1 MGDSDEETK
10 QTPLVPSWQQ
20 AASNETQD
28 SADSSTNSTLD
39 QARRFLQEEA
49 VKTSSTEKKIEF
61 LKSKGLEEADIN
73 KLLEEGDLPSTTQPS
88 TLPATQ
94 PVVTSLESIESPA
107 PFPESKPDHPPIVTY
122 PEFLTKPTKPPPL
135 ITASGLLNSLTIIGG
150 FSTLVYGATKH
161 LVSPM
166 VSSLT
171 QARVDFHEHAND
183 HLINLVDRLEQAV
196 SEIPPGYHT
205 AAAGKTHNHKL
216 LSNDDDDGGV
226 QRHDHDDN
234 TSNSSTYD
242 DPTELF
248 HRDVGVQ
255 TSAPPSPQPAPTYL
269 NPLSAANP
277 RTPAEQTQHQAD
289 RLKRLSV
296 GVRGLALDVVH
307 QVEEM
312 EATKGVLDT
321 FGSELHNLTY
331 PPESFGVGSNYLYGA
346 SRAEPEDEIKRVKTS
361 IRAMKGVLLSTRNF
375 PASVR

>member
-1 MGDSDEETK
+1 MGDSDESSK
-10 QTPLVPSWQQ
+10 QAPLVPSWQQ
-20 AASNETQD
+20 AASNQTEN
-28 SADSSTNSTLD
+28 SSDSSPENILD
-39 QARRFLQEEA
+39 QARRFLQEET
-49 VKTSSTEKKIEF
+49 VKSSSREKKAEF
-61 LKSKGLEEADIN
+61 LKSKGLQEADVS
-73 KLLEEGDLPSTTQPS
+73 KLLEESNEPTTQSTTQSTTQPP
-88 TLPATQ
+88 TAQ
-94 PVVTSLESIESPA
+94 PTITTLESIEPPA
-107 PFPESKPDHPPIVTY
+107 SLQESKPDHPPIVTY

-171 QARVDFHEHAND
+171 QARVEFHEHANEN
-183 HLINLVDRLEQAV
+183 LTNLVDKLEHAV
-196 SEIPPGYHT
+196 SEIPPGYH
-205 AAAGKTHNHKL
+205 AAGKSHQHKPVA
-216 LSNDDDDGGV
+216 DDD
-226 QRHDHDDN
+226 HDHDNDN
-234 TSNSSTYD
+234 NSNSSTYD

-255 TSAPPSPQPAPTYL
+255 TSAPPSPRPPPPSSSYL
-269 NPLSAANP
+269 NPLAAANP

-296 GVRGLALDVVH
+296 GVRGLAADVVH
-307 QVEEM
+307 QAEEI
-312 EATKGVLDT
+312 EATKSVLDT
-321 FGSELHNLTY
+321 LGSELHNLTY

-346 SRAEPEDEIKRVKTS
+346 SRTEPEDEIKRVKTS

>member
-1 MGDSDEETK
+1 MGDSDENSK
-10 QTPLVPSWQQ
+10 QAPLVPSWQQ
-20 AASNETQD
+20 AASNQTED
-28 SADSSTNSTLD
+28 SDTSTESILD
-39 QARRFLQEEA
+39 QARRFLQEET
-49 VKTSSTEKKIEF
+49 VKSSSREKKIEF
-61 LKSKGLEEADIN
+61 LKSKGLEEADVT
-73 KLLEEGDLPSTTQPS
+73 KLLEESNETTTQS
-88 TLPATQ
+88 ITQ
-94 PVVTSLESIESPA
+94 PPTAQPTITTLESIETPA
-107 PFPESKPDHPPIVTY
+107 SLQEAKPDHPPIVTY

-171 QARVDFHEHAND
+171 QARVEFHEHAND
-183 HLINLVDRLEQAV
+183 HLTDLVDKLEQAV
-196 SEIPPGYHT
+196 SEIPPGYH
-205 AAAGKTHNHKL
+205 AAGKSYQHKPL
-216 LSNDDDDGGV
+216 ADEDHIHDND
-226 QRHDHDDN
+226 N
-234 TSNSSTYD
+234 NSNSSTYD

-255 TSAPPSPQPAPTYL
+255 TSAPPSPKPPSSSSYL
-269 NPLSAANP
+269 NPLAAANP

-296 GVRGLALDVVH
+296 GVRGLAADVVH
-307 QVEEM
+307 QAEEI

-321 FGSELHNLTY
+321 LGSELHNLTY
-331 PPESFGVGSNYLYGA
+331 PPESFGVGSSYLYGA
-346 SRAEPEDEIKRVKTS
+346 SRTEPEDEIKRVKTS

>member
-1 MGDSDEETK
+1 MGDSDENNK
-10 QTPLVPSWQQ
+10 QRPLVPSWQQ
-20 AASNETQD
+20 AASDQTED
-28 SADSSTNSTLD
+28 SADFSPNGTLD
-39 QARRFLQEEA
+39 QARRFLQEET
-49 VKTSSTEKKIEF
+49 VKNSSTDKKIEF
-61 LKSKGLEEADIN
+61 LKSKGLEEADIS
-73 KLLEEGDLPSTTQPS
+73 KLLEEDNLSPTTQSS
-88 TLPATQ
+88 TALAAQPA
-94 PVVTSLESIESPA
+94 VTSLESIEPPVSMQ
-107 PFPESKPDHPPIVTY
+107 ESKPDHPPIVTY

-171 QARVDFHEHAND
+171 QARVDLHEHAND
-183 HLINLVDRLEQAV
+183 HLTNLVDRLEQAV
-196 SEIPPGYHT
+196 SELPPGYHA
-205 AAAGKTHNHKL
+205 AAAGKTHNHNFL
-216 LSNDDDDGGV
+216 TDDDDDAH
-226 QRHDHDDN
+226 RHEKNDDN

-255 TSAPPSPQPAPTYL
+255 TSAPPSPQPAQTYL
-269 NPLSAANP
+269 NPLSATNP

-296 GVRGLALDVVH
+296 GVRGLALDLVH
-307 QVEEM
+307 QVEDM
-312 EATKGVLDT
+312 EATKGELET

>member
-1 MGDSDEETK
+1 MSDSDENNK

-20 AASNETQD
+20 AASDQTED
-28 SADSSTNSTLD
+28 SADASPNSTLD
-39 QARRFLQEEA
+39 QARRFLQEET
-49 VKTSSTEKKIEF
+49 VKNSSTEKKIEF
-61 LKSKGLEEADIN
+61 LKSRGLEEADIT
-73 KLLEEGDLPSTTQPS
+73 KLLEEGDLPPTTQPS
-88 TLPATQ
+88 TPPATQ
-94 PVVTSLESIESPA
+94 PAIISLESIEPPPSIQK
-107 PFPESKPDHPPIVTY
+107 SKPDHPPIVTY

-183 HLINLVDRLEQAV
+183 HLTNLVDRLEQAV
-196 SEIPPGYHT
+196 SEIPPGYHA
-205 AAAGKTHNHKL
+205 AAAGKSHNNKL
-216 LSNDDDDGGV
+216 LTDDAH
-226 QRHDHDDN
+226 RHENDDN

-255 TSAPPSPQPAPTYL
+255 TSAPPSPQPAQTYL
-269 NPLSAANP
+269 NPLSATTP

-296 GVRGLALDVVH
+296 GVRGLALDLVH

-312 EATKGVLDT
+312 EATKGELET

>member
-1 MGDSDEETK
+1 MSDSDENNK

-20 AASNETQD
+20 AASDQTEG
-28 SADSSTNSTLD
+28 SAPADSSTNSTLD
-39 QARRFLQEEA
+39 QARRFLQEET
-49 VKTSSTEKKIEF
+49 VKNSSTEKKIEF
-61 LKSKGLEEADIN
+61 LKSKSLEEADIT
-73 KLLEEGDLPSTTQPS
+73 KLLEEAGLPPTTQPS
-88 TLPATQ
+88 TPPATQ
-94 PVVTSLESIESPA
+94 SAITSLESIEPPA
-107 PFPESKPDHPPIVTY
+107 SMPESKPDHPPIVTY

-150 FSTLVYGATKH
+150 FSTLVYGATKYI
-161 LVSPM
+161 VSPM

-183 HLINLVDRLEQAV
+183 HLTNLVDRLEQAV
-196 SEIPPGYHT
+196 SEIPPGYHA
-205 AAAGKTHNHKL
+205 AAAGKGHNHKL
-216 LSNDDDDGGV
+216 LTDDAH
-226 QRHDHDDN
+226 RHDHDDN

-255 TSAPPSPQPAPTYL
+255 TSAPPSPQPAQTYL
-269 NPLSAANP
+269 NPLSAMNP

-289 RLKRLSV
+289 RLKRLTV

-312 EATKGVLDT
+312 EATKGELET

>member
-1 MGDSDEETK
+1 MGDSDDENNK

-28 SADSSTNSTLD
+28 SAGSSTDSTLD

-49 VKTSSTEKKIEF
+49 VKNSSTEKKIEF
-61 LKSKGLEEADIN
+61 LKSKGLEEADIT

-94 PVVTSLESIESPA
+94 SIVTSLESIASPA
-107 PFPESKPDHPPIVTY
+107 PFSESKPDHPPIVTY

-171 QARVDFHEHAND
+171 QARVELHEHAND
-183 HLINLVDRLEQAV
+183 HLTNLVDRLEQAV
-196 SEIPPGYHT
+196 SEIPPGYHAAGA
-205 AAAGKTHNHKL
+205 AAAGKSHGHNNKL
-216 LSNDDDDGGV
+216 LTDD
-226 QRHDHDDN
+226 DDN

-255 TSAPPSPQPAPTYL
+255 TSAPPSPQQPAPTYL

-331 PPESFGVGSNYLYGA
+331 PPESFGVGSNYLYGS

>member
-1 MGDSDEETK
+1 MGDSDESSK
-10 QTPLVPSWQQ
+10 QAPLVPSWQQ
-20 AASNETQD
+20 AASDQTENP
-28 SADSSTNSTLD
+28 SGSSTESILD
-39 QARRFLQEEA
+39 QARSFLQEET
-49 VKTSSTEKKIEF
+49 VKSSSREKKIEF
-61 LKSKGLEEADIN
+61 LKSKGLKEADIT
-73 KLLEEGDLPSTTQPS
+73 KLLEENDAPTTQATTHTHPTTQP
-88 TLPATQ
+88 TIAT
-94 PVVTSLESIESPA
+94 LESIEPPA
-107 PFPESKPDHPPIVTY
+107 SLQESKPDHPPIVTY
-122 PEFLTKPTKPPPL
+122 PEFLTKPIKPPPL

-150 FSTLVYGATKH
+150 LSTLVYGATKH

-171 QARVDFHEHAND
+171 QARVEFHEHAND
-183 HLINLVDRLEQAV
+183 HLTNLVDKLEQAV

-205 AAAGKTHNHKL
+205 AGAGKSHHHKTL
-216 LSNDDDDGGV
+216 ADDD
-226 QRHDHDDN
+226 RDDN

-255 TSAPPSPQPAPTYL
+255 TSAPPSPQAPTSYL
-269 NPLSAANP
+269 NPLTAANP

-296 GVRGLALDVVH
+296 GVRGLAADVIH
-307 QVEEM
+307 QAEDI